1 MDQIFVIQAF
11 FFVIIIFSS
20 VIHEYAHGW
29 MADRLGDPTARLSG
43 RLTINPLV
51 HIDPVGTFMVP
62 AALFLFSGGRFL
74 FAWAKPVPVNPFNL
88 KNIRFGTGG
97 VAFAGPAS
105 NILMALIFGMMIRFL
120 DAGQFSEFLAIIVYA
135 NLLLAVFNLV
145 PIPPLDGSKILFAIL
160 PSQFNDLKIY
170 FEAYGWVLLLFFAL
184 FFFNLL
190 IPIIEFLFELIT
202 GQNILM

>member
-1 MDQIFVIQAF
+1 MDQVFVIQAF
-11 FFVIIIFSS
+11 FFIIIVLSS

-43 RLTINPLV
+43 RLTINPIA
-51 HIDPVGTFMVP
+51 HIDPMGTFVVP
-62 AALFLFSGGRFL
+62 AVLFLFSGGRFL

-97 VAFAGPAS
+97 VAIAGPAS
-105 NILMALIFGMMIRFL
+105 NVLLALIFGTIIRFMNP
-120 DAGQFSEFLAIIVYA
+120 GQFSEFLSIIVYA

-145 PIPPLDGSKILFAIL
+145 PIPPLDGSKVLFAIL
-160 PSQFNDLKIY
+160 PSQFNDLKVY
-170 FEAYGWVLLLFFAL
+170 LEAYGWVLLLFFAL

-190 IPIIEFLFELIT
+190 IPVILFLFEVIT
-202 GQNILM
+202 GQTMPM